1 MDIEK
6 LRKLAFG
13 CNIGAIGF
21 ISGMTISMAIEGRLN
36 LAAGVIFLLLIIA
49 NAFAAK
55 GQW

>member
-6 LRKLAFG
+6 MRKFAFG

-21 ISGMTISMAIEGRLN
+21 ITGMTIPMAIEGRLTI
-36 LAAGVIFLLLIIA
+36 ATSVIFLLLIIA
-49 NAFAAK
+49 NAFAAR

>member
-6 LRKLAFG
+6 MRKLAFG

-21 ISGMTISMAIEGRLN
+21 ISGMTISMAIEGRLT
-36 LAAGVIFLLLIIA
+36 LATGVIFLLLIIA
-49 NAFAAK
+49 NAFAAR

>member
-6 LRKLAFG
+6 MRKLAFG

-21 ISGMTISMAIEGRLN
+21 ITGMTISMAIEGRLT
-36 LAAGVIFLLLIIA
+36 LAAGVIFLLLIVA

>member
-6 LRKLAFG
+6 MRKLAFG

-21 ISGMTISMAIEGRLN
+21 ISGMTLSMALEGSLTI
-36 LAAGVIFLLLIIA
+36 ATGVIFLLLILA
-49 NAFAAK
+49 NAFAAR

>member
-36 LAAGVIFLLLIIA
+36 LACGVIFLLLIIA

>member
-6 LRKLAFG
+6 MRKLAFG

-21 ISGMTISMAIEGRLN
+21 ISGMTISMAIEGRLTI
-36 LAAGVIFLLLIIA
+36 AAGVIFLLLIIA
-49 NAFAAK
+49 NALAAR

>member
-21 ISGMTISMAIEGRLN
+21 ISGMTISIAIEGRLN
-36 LAAGVIFLLLIIA
+36 LASGVIFLLLIIA
-49 NAFAAK
+49 NAFAAR

>member
-6 LRKLAFG
+6 MRKLAFG

-21 ISGMTISMAIEGRLN
+21 ISGMTISMAIEGRLTF
-36 LAAGVIFLLLIIA
+36 ATGVIFLLLIIA
-49 NAFAAK
+49 NAFAAR

>member
-1 MDIEK
+1 MEIEK

-21 ISGMTISMAIEGRLN
+21 IVGMTISMAIDGRLN
-36 LAAGVIFLLLIIA
+36 LASGIIFLLLIIA
-49 NAFAAK
+49 NAFAAR

>member
-1 MDIEK
+1 MSTEK
-6 LRKLAFG
+6 MRKLAFA

-36 LAAGVIFLLLIIA
+36 FATGVIFLLLILA
-49 NAFAAK
+49 NAWAAK

>member
-36 LAAGVIFLLLIIA
+36 LASGVIFLLLIIA
-49 NAFAAK
+49 NAFAAR

>member
-6 LRKLAFG
+6 MRKLAFG

-21 ISGMTISMAIEGRLN
+21 ISGMTISIAIEGRLP
-36 LAAGVIFLLLIIA
+36 LATGVIFLLLIIA
-49 NAFAAK
+49 NAFAAR

>member
-6 LRKLAFG
+6 MRKLAFG

-21 ISGMTISMAIEGRLN
+21 ISGMTLSMALEGRLT
-36 LAAGVIFLLLIIA
+36 LATGVIFLLLILA
-49 NAFAAK
+49 NVFAAR

>member
-1 MDIEK
+1 MSIEK
-6 LRKLAFG
+6 LRKLAFA

-36 LAAGVIFLLLIIA
+36 LANGVIFLLLIIV

-55 GQW
+55 SQW

>member
-6 LRKLAFG
+6 MRKLAFG

-21 ISGMTISMAIEGRLN
+21 ISGMTLSMALEGRLT
-36 LAAGVIFLLLIIA
+36 LATGVIFLLLILA
-49 NAFAAK
+49 NAFSAR

>member
-21 ISGMTISMAIEGRLN
+21 ISGMTISMAIERRLN

>member
-6 LRKLAFG
+6 MRKLAFG

-21 ISGMTISMAIEGRLN
+21 IIGMTISMAIEGRLTI
-36 LAAGVIFLLLIIA
+36 ATGVIFLLLIIA